1 MLILKGDYGKSR
13 VVDFLMDKSNSLCFM
28 YYDHP
33 VIFNSI
39 GLDSREYSL
48 EDFLECI
55 SDTLKRVVIED
66 KHYDYLIIYTN
77 NDEIDLQGI
86 INWINKHRW
95 DIPCRD
101 VILTCV

>member
-33 VIFNSI
+33 VICNSI
-39 GLDSREYSL
+39 GMDSREYSL
-48 EDFLECI
+48 KDFLECI
-55 SDTLKRVVIED
+55 SDTLKGIAIEN

-77 NDEIDLQGI
+77 NDEIDLQEI
-86 INWINKHRW
+86 INWINNHRW